1 MIIEIRAQNCFAFQD
16 EIVFSMKADMH
27 NKRLADN
34 VARIGRFNVLK
45 TAGIYGANNAGKTNL
60 IKCIFAIWN
69 TLENKGFPILFDDIC
84 CFTHSILCC
93 KVSQRVNIH
102 TIIIFTHK
110 PDLYFA
116 E

>member
-69 TLENKGFPILFDDIC
+69 TLENKGFAPVKNMIDNDSKCPVLNFN
-84 CFTHSILCC
+84 LW
-93 KVSQRVNIH
+93 
-102 TIIIFTHK
+102 
-110 PDLYFA
+110 